1 MSEELRDLKLSDH
14 PAVNELCMGIWGGR
28 DYVPHRFPRWIGN
41 ELNHPFGIFH
51 GDTLQAIA
59 NLEIKPDI
67 KTGWVKGLRVD
78 EAQRRKGHASRLVDQ
93 LILRAKAIGLET
105 LRYATSSRN
114 IASLKVAENLG
125 FELVNN
131 VRYFRLE
138 PPFPPLPRP
147 SPSINPLQV
156 GPERLYEIV
165 KTSDIIPSDTFAIRW
180 EFHKKDFKSLQGI
193 LERETA
199 HAVFGDTGNAESLT
213 FFSTFERD
221 GQKTT
226 VLSIF
231 SANRTIFVDI
241 FSRAMD
247 YLEATQTERAAFF
260 LGPRVEEWVD
270 YIIEIPEEFVGR
282 RFILY
287 ELKLLPQ

>member
-1 MSEELRDLKLSDH
+1 MSQELRDLESLDH
-14 PAVNELCMGIWGGR
+14 PAVNELCRGIWGGK
-28 DYVPHRFPRWIGN
+28 DYVPHRFPKWISDN
-41 ELNHPFGIFH
+41 LSYPFGIFH
-51 GDTLQAIA
+51 GDTLQAIG
-59 NLEIKPDI
+59 NLEAKPGK

-78 EAQRRKGHASRLVDQ
+78 KTQRRKGLASRLVTHMIQ
-93 LILRAKAIGLET
+93 KSKEIGLEN
-105 LRYATSSRN
+105 LCYATSSRN
-114 IASLKVAENLG
+114 TASIKLAEKLG
-125 FELVNN
+125 FECINN

-138 PPFPPLPRP
+138 PPFPPHPRP

-156 GPERLYEIV
+156 GPERLYELV

-199 HAVFGDTGNAESLT
+199 HVVIGDTGNVESLI

-241 FSRAMD
+241 FSRALD

-260 LGPRVEEWVD
+260 LEPRVDEWVD

-287 ELKLLPQ
+287 ELKL